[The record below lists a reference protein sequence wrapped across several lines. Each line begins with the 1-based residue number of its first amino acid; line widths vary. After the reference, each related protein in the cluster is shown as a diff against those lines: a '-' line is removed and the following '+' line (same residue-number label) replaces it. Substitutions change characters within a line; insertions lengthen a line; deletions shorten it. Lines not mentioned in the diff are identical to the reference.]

1 MGFTRVKKGE
11 LEVGSVLPWSVYRE
25 DGALLL
31 NKGHEMES
39 QHQVD
44 MLIDLG
50 FHQEAK
56 ADRLEILFK
65 KKIDDPFL
73 YTEELHQQLIS
84 LLKNL
89 TLPTPDGAKRLQY
102 VVKLLIRLCEE
113 FSDAMIAEVHR
124 LEIKPYSVTH
134 SLHTAILSA
143 LLARHCGIEDTS
155 LQRIVSAA
163 LTANLGM
170 LDLQDS
176 LEKYQGEL
184 SDEQRQKIHA
194 HPQASVAILQA
205 NVTDDEQWLAMVAQ
219 HHENLDGSGYP
230 DKIQGEQVLTG
241 ARIIAIADRYSAMV
255 SKHIYHKQMRASAVL
270 KIFFQ
275 DKGATLDEELCL
287 KFIHLMGVFP
297 PGTFVQLVN
306 SESAIVTAHSHN
318 KHQHWPLVS
327 SYKGMDGH
335 FYISPLK
342 RDTNLSQYKVKNMI
356 DNEQIP
362 FSNSSI
368 WGYDD
373 L

>member
-1 MGFTRVKKGE
+1 MGFVRVKKGE
-11 LEVGSVLPWSVYRE
+11 LDVGDAIPWSVYRE
-25 DGALLL
+25 DGTLLL
-31 NKGHEMES
+31 HKGHEMES

-44 MLIDLG
+44 MLIDVG
-50 FHQEAK
+50 FHQEVK
-56 ADRLEILFK
+56 ADRLELLLK
-65 KKIDDPFL
+65 KKIDDPFVH
-73 YTEELHQQLIS
+73 TEELHLQLVS

-102 VVKLLIRLCEE
+102 VVRLLTRLCEE
-113 FSDAMIAEVHR
+113 FSDVMIAEVHR
-124 LEIKPYSVTH
+124 MDVKPYSVTH
-134 SLHTAILSA
+134 SLHTAILSG
-143 LLARHCGIEDTS
+143 LLAMHSGITDTS

-170 LDLQDS
+170 LDLQDK
-176 LEKYQGEL
+176 LENYQGKL
-184 SDEQRQKIHA
+184 SDEQREKINE
-194 HPQASVAILQA
+194 HPGMSVEILKA

-219 HHENLDGSGYP
+219 HHENLDASGYP
-230 DKIQGEQVLTG
+230 NKLHAEEIHIG

-255 SKHIYHKQMRASAVL
+255 SKHVYHKQMRASAVL
-270 KIFFQ
+270 KLFFQ
-275 DKGATLDEELCL
+275 DKGSTLDEELCL

-297 PGTFVQLVN
+297 PGSFVQLVN
-306 SESAIVTAHSHN
+306 NESAIVTAHSQN
-318 KHQHWPLVS
+318 KNQHWPLVS

-342 RDTNLSQYKVKNMI
+342 RDTNHSQYKIKGMI

>member
-1 MGFTRVKKGE
+1 MGFVRVKKGE
-11 LEVGSVLPWSVYRE
+11 LKIGESLAWSVYRE
-25 DGALLL
+25 DGTLLL
-31 NKGHEMES
+31 QKGHEMES
-39 QHQVD
+39 QHQID

-50 FHQEAK
+50 FHQEGK
-56 ADRLEILFK
+56 ADRLEVLLK
-65 KKIDDPFL
+65 KKIDDPFV

-89 TLPTPDGAKRLQY
+89 TLPTADGGKRLQY
-102 VVKLLIRLCEE
+102 VVKLLVRMCEE
-113 FSDAMIAEVHR
+113 YSDAMIAEVHR
-124 LEIKPYSVTH
+124 LDIKPYSITH

-143 LLARHCGIEDTS
+143 LLALHCGIKDTS

-176 LEKYQGEL
+176 LENYMGEL
-184 SDEQRQKIHA
+184 TDEQREKINA
-194 HPQASVAILQA
+194 HPDASAVILQA

-219 HHENLDGSGYP
+219 HHENLDASGYP
-230 DKIQGEQVLTG
+230 NGLQGEQILTG

-255 SKHIYHKQMRASAVL
+255 SKHVYHKQMRASAVL
-270 KIFFQ
+270 KLFFQ
-275 DKGATLDEELCL
+275 DKGSTLDEDLCL

-297 PGTFVQLVN
+297 PGSFVQLEN
-306 SESAIVTAHSHN
+306 SECAIVTAHSHN
-318 KHQHWPLVS
+318 KNQHWPLVS

-342 RDTNLSQYKVKNMI
+342 RDTNLSQYKIKCMI